1 MSRWSL
7 TGCLLL
13 SLLLLYACHYAKP
26 QSDMADLTPAAR
38 DSLNYL
44 QERHYTLGRNF
55 EVYADSVDLVCLPLK
70 DCYSRLYRG
79 QRVVVAEFAVH
90 PADSIDSIWVKLA
103 HTQEVQGWLREAEL
117 KQKLVPTDSISQS
130 IHFFSRTHASYFVIV
145 CALFTAFGL
154 LRIIRRKQLK
164 IVYFDDIDSFYPLL
178 LCLLLSTS
186 ATLYESLQVFA
197 PDTWEHFYYNPTLS
211 PLQVPLLLGAFLLT
225 LWLILIVMLAVL
237 DELFRQLSPSLALF
251 YLLGLAS
258 VCIFCYFFFIWTTR
272 IYLGYPLLALLA
284 WQFVHR
290 LRHTLRSPL
299 YRCGHCGHRLL
310 AKGICPHCGAL
321 NQ

>member
-1 MSRWSL
+1 MNRWSL
-7 TGCLLL
+7 TGCLLI
-13 SLLLLYACHYAKP
+13 SLLLIVACHYTPP
-26 QSDMADLTPAAR
+26 QTDAEELSPAAR
-38 DSLNYL
+38 DSLTYL

-55 EVYADSVDLVCLPLK
+55 EVYADSIDLVCLPLK

-90 PADSIDSIWVKLA
+90 PTDSVDSIWVKLA
-103 HTQEVQGWLREAEL
+103 HTQEVQGWMRESKL
-117 KQKLVPTDSISQS
+117 KQTLVPTDSISQF
-130 IHFFSRTHASYFVIV
+130 IHFFSRTHASYFIII
-145 CALFTAFGL
+145 CALFTAYGL

-211 PLQVPLLLGAFLLT
+211 PLQVPLLLSGFLLT
-225 LWLILIVMLAVL
+225 LWLILIVSVAVL
-237 DELFRQLSPSLALF
+237 DELFRQLSPSLAVF

-272 IYLGYPLLALLA
+272 IYLGYPLLILFV
-284 WQFVHR
+284 WQFVR
-290 LRHTLRSPL
+290 RMRHTLRSPL
-299 YRCGHCGHRLL
+299 YRCGNCGHRLS
-310 AKGICPHCGAL
+310 AKGVCPHCGAL
-321 NQ
+321 NL